1 MSAPSLRQPDLGR
14 EIWQVSPNSVDL
26 ESWGGAARGGIQRER
41 GSLFHVPVYF
51 IMSTNLCLRLHHK
64 FL

>member
-26 ESWGGAARGGIQRER
+26 ESWGVRRVGGFNVNAA
-41 GSLFHVPVYF
+41 LY
-51 IMSTNLCLRLHHK
+51 STCLCIL
-64 FL
+64 